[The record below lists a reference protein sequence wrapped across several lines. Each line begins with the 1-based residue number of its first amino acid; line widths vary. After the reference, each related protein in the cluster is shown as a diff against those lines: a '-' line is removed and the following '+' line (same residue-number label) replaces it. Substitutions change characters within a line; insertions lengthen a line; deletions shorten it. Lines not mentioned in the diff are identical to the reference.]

1 MNADSGRVT
10 GIPGLADGEVS
21 ATVADAWFCLDTT
34 AHIVELT
41 QRVERVHGKAA
52 KRVAE
57 ACSALDAALQGHA
70 LEAKLRNALLA
81 PLQRDC
87 QLLAEVAE
95 RVQVRL
101 SLFAPASTQTAFD
114 RGMALQ
120 LEDIR
125 ADEIAREQ
133 QPQQQA
139 DATRPRPA
147 PIPFGYWI
155 SEDSFNRLERA
166 CSAALLLG
174 SIGAGI
180 GESMAIP
187 FDAVAASANYV
198 HEDLTAVVADA
209 THTSDLDAGHDAH

>member
-10 GIPGLADGEVS
+10 GIPGMADDQVT
-21 ATVADAWFCLDTT
+21 ATVADAWFSADTT
-34 AHIVELT
+34 AHIVALAN
-41 QRVERVHGKAA
+41 RVERVHRKAF
-52 KRVAE
+52 KRLAE
-57 ACSALDAALQGHA
+57 ACSLLDAALQGHA
-70 LEAKLRNALLA
+70 LEDRLRDALLA

-87 QLLAEVAE
+87 ELLTEVAE
-95 RVQVRL
+95 RVEVRL
-101 SLFAPASTQTAFD
+101 SLFAPACTQSAFD
-114 RGMALQ
+114 KGMALQ
-120 LEDIR
+120 LQDIR
-125 ADEIAREQ
+125 AQDVAREQ
-133 QPQQQA
+133 QS
-139 DATRPRPA
+139 DANQRSAA
-147 PIPFGYWI
+147 PMPFGYWM

-198 HEDLTAVVADA
+198 HEDLAAVVADA

>member
-10 GIPGLADGEVS
+10 GIPGMADGQVT
-21 ATVADAWFCLDTT
+21 ATVADAWFSADTT
-34 AHIVELT
+34 THIVELVK
-41 QRVERVHGKAA
+41 RVERLHGKAL

-57 ACSALDAALQGHA
+57 ACGYLEAALQGHA
-70 LEAKLRNALLA
+70 LEARLRDALLA

-87 QLLAEVAE
+87 ELLAEIAE

-101 SLFAPASTQTAFD
+101 SLFAPACTKAAFD
-114 RGMALQ
+114 KGMDLQ
-120 LEDIR
+120 LQDIR
-125 ADEIAREQ
+125 AGEIAREQ
-133 QPQQQA
+133 QS
-139 DATRPRPA
+139 DANKPSAA
-147 PIPFGYWI
+147 PMPFGYWM

-198 HEDLTAVVADA
+198 HEDLAAVVADA
-209 THTSDLDAGHDAH
+209 THSSDLDAGHDAH

>member
-10 GIPGLADGEVS
+10 GIPGMADGQVT
-21 ATVADAWFCLDTT
+21 ATVADAWFSADTT
-34 AHIVELT
+34 AHIVALVN
-41 QRVERVHGKAA
+41 RVERLHGKAL

-57 ACSALDAALQGHA
+57 ACSFLDAALQGHA
-70 LEAKLRNALLA
+70 LEARLRDALLT

-87 QLLAEVAE
+87 ELLAEIAE

-101 SLFAPASTQTAFD
+101 SLFAPACTQSAFD
-114 RGMALQ
+114 KGMDLQ
-120 LEDIR
+120 LQDIR
-125 ADEIAREQ
+125 AQEIARAQ
-133 QPQQQA
+133 QS
-139 DATRPRPA
+139 DASKPSAA
-147 PIPFGYWI
+147 PMPFGYWM

-198 HEDLTAVVADA
+198 HEDLAAVVADA

>member
-1 MNADSGRVT
+1 MSADNGRVT
-10 GIPGLADGEVS
+10 GIPGMADGQVT
-21 ATVADAWFCLDTT
+21 ATVADAWFSLDTT

-41 QRVERVHGKAA
+41 QRVERVHAKAS

-70 LEAKLRNALLA
+70 LEARLRDALLA

-87 QLLAEVAE
+87 ELLTEVAE
-95 RVQVRL
+95 RVQVRM
-101 SLFAPASTQTAFD
+101 SLFAPACTQSAFD
-114 RGMALQ
+114 KGMALQ
-120 LEDIR
+120 LQDIR
-125 ADEIAREQ
+125 AAENAREQ
-133 QPQQQA
+133 RA
-139 DATRPRPA
+139 DASKSSAA
-147 PIPFGYWI
+147 PIPFGYWM

-166 CSAALLLG
+166 CSAAMLLG

-198 HEDLTAVVADA
+198 HEDLAAVVAGA

>member
-10 GIPGLADGEVS
+10 GIPGMADSQVT
-21 ATVADAWFCLDTT
+21 ATVAGAWFSLDTT

-41 QRVERVHGKAA
+41 QRVERVHSKAA

-70 LEAKLRNALLA
+70 LEAKLRDALLA

-87 QLLAEVAE
+87 GLLAEVAQ

-101 SLFAPASTQTAFD
+101 SLFAPASTQAAFD

-125 ADEIAREQ
+125 AQEIAREHQ
-133 QPQQQA
+133 SEASKPSA
-139 DATRPRPA
+139 A
-147 PIPFGYWI
+147 PMPFGYWM

-198 HEDLTAVVADA
+198 HEDLAAVVAGA

>member
-1 MNADSGRVT
+1 MNADSGGVT
-10 GIPGLADGEVS
+10 GIPGIADGQVT
-21 ATVADAWFCLDTT
+21 ATVADAWFSLDTT

-87 QLLAEVAE
+87 ELLAEIAE

-101 SLFAPASTQTAFD
+101 SLFAPACTQAAFD
-114 RGMALQ
+114 KGMDLQ
-120 LEDIR
+120 LQDIR
-125 ADEIAREQ
+125 AGEIAREQ
-133 QPQQQA
+133 QS
-139 DATRPRPA
+139 DANKPSAA
-147 PIPFGYWI
+147 PMPFGYWM

-198 HEDLTAVVADA
+198 HEDLAAVVADA

>member
-10 GIPGLADGEVS
+10 GIPGMADGQVT
-21 ATVADAWFCLDTT
+21 AMVADAWFSLDAT

-41 QRVERVHGKAA
+41 ERVERVHDKAA
-52 KRVAE
+52 KRLAE

-87 QLLAEVAE
+87 ELLAEIAE

-101 SLFAPASTQTAFD
+101 SLFAPARTQAAFD

-120 LEDIR
+120 LEGIR
-125 ADEIAREQ
+125 TKEVVREQ
-133 QPQQQA
+133 QSDA
-139 DATRPRPA
+139 DKPCAA
-147 PIPFGYWI
+147 SMPFGYWM

-198 HEDLTAVVADA
+198 HEDLAAVVADA

>member
-10 GIPGLADGEVS
+10 GIPGIADGQVT
-21 ATVADAWFCLDTT
+21 ATVADAWFSLDTT

-52 KRVAE
+52 KRAAE

-81 PLQRDC
+81 PLKRDC
-87 QLLAEVAE
+87 ELLAELAE

-101 SLFAPASTQTAFD
+101 SLFAPARTQAAFD

-125 ADEIAREQ
+125 AEEIARE
-133 QPQQQA
+133 QQA

-147 PIPFGYWI
+147 PMPFGYWM

-198 HEDLTAVVADA
+198 HEDLAAVVADA
-209 THTSDLDAGHDAH
+209 THTSDLEAGHDAH